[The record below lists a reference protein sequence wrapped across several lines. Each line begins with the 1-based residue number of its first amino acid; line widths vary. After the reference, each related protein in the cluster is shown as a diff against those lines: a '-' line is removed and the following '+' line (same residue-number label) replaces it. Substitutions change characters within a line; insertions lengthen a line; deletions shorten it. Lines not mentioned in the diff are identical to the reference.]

1 MLWIYRSKVLIK
13 LRQKSP
19 MAIMYEINPP
29 RISADQNIVNRLF
42 ERIESISSICDGIH
56 LTDSVL
62 GVPRI
67 SPLNIAKKIRE
78 TNQKIKL
85 TCSLRVRDKE
95 LNSIEE
101 IVRESVGI
109 VDGVLILMGDKS
121 NTSEDKTNLVSS
133 QVITTLNDKG
143 LNEKLELFLSV
154 PSKPNFTKIQKK
166 INAKPKGFFTQ
177 VISSRIMVQRIT
189 DFLRPKGFRIIP
201 CLLLPSEKNSKSAEF
216 LKIDWSDY
224 KDSFIEFANEIHELS
239 GDILI
244 SSPNDFKAAQTY
256 LSKMVT

>member
-1 MLWIYRSKVLIK
+1 MTIL
-13 LRQKSP
+13 
-19 MAIMYEINPP
+19 YEINPP
-29 RISADQNIVNRLF
+29 RISDDQNILNTVL
-42 ERIESISSICDGIH
+42 ERIQSISPVCDGIH

-62 GVPRI
+62 GIPRI

-95 LNSIEE
+95 LNTIEE
-101 IVRESVGI
+101 IVKESVGI

-121 NTSEDKTNLVSS
+121 NTNSDKTNLVSS
-133 QVITTLNDKG
+133 HVVTSLNDKG
-143 LNEKLELFLSV
+143 FGEKLELFLSI
-154 PSKPNFTKIQKK
+154 PAIPNFTKIQKK

-177 VISSRIMVQRIT
+177 VVSSKAMVQRIT
-189 DFLRPKGFRIIP
+189 DYLKPSGFRIIP

-224 KDSFIEFANEIHELS
+224 KNNFLEFAQQIHDLTD
-239 GDILI
+239 DILI
-244 SSPNDFKAAQTY
+244 SSPNDFKGAHET
-256 LSKMVT
+256 LSKLAT